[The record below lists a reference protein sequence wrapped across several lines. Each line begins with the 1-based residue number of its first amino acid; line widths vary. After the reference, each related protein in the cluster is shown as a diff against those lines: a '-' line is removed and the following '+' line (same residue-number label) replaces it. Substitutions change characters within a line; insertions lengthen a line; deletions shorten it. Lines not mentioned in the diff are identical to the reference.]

1 MTPNKLNKMWKSIKE
16 EHKVIGFYSHVGEY
30 AGFSNFYNNNPF
42 YYKIPENCGIHSG
55 KICHIQFSEKAIML
69 CKASLM
75 GDTKTFNLILKAK
88 TPFIAKKLGRQ
99 VHPFNEELWQ
109 KNVCYIA
116 KDIII
121 CKFNSSET
129 LKKLLLDTDD
139 DLLAEASPRDKIWGI
154 GMSNNLD
161 ISYPYKWKGCNILGW
176 ALMEARDALKNN
188 ILSN

>member
-1 MTPNKLNKMWKSIKE
+1 MTPNKLIKLWKSIKE
-16 EHKVIGFYSHVGEY
+16 ERKVIGFYEHVGEH
-30 AGFSNFYNNNPF
+30 ASFSNFYDKHPPF
-42 YYKIPENCGIHSG
+42 YFQIPKYCGLQSG
-55 KICHIQFSEKAIML
+55 KICNIQFSEKAIML

-75 GDTKTFNLILKAK
+75 GDTKTFNLILKA
-88 TPFIAKKLGRQ
+88 PNPYIAKKLGRQ

-116 KDIII
+116 KDIVI

-129 LKKLLLDTDD
+129 LKKKLLDTDD
-139 DLLAEASPRDKIWGI
+139 ALLAETSPRDKIWGI

-176 ALMEARDALKNN
+176 ALMEARDVLKNN
-188 ILSN
+188 NLL